1 MLSLLYMPA
10 GESLLA
16 TLSWQL
22 GLGVTGATFIISL
35 AFIVGG
41 CFGSFA
47 NACAIRLVRD
57 EDFVF
62 SRSRCRGCDRNL
74 LWWENLPLIG
84 WLAVRGK
91 CGHCG
96 ARVGIRYLAVEIFAG
111 ALLASYVILLPP
123 ALAIGFTLA
132 AGFVV
137 IACLTD
143 FEAMILHPAL
153 LSLLGVSGLVLAVA
167 GQAGLFAWH
176 VTSGQA
182 LLGLIVSAAF
192 PFAINTAFRKLRG
205 KNGFGEGDFWL
216 MAALGA
222 WLGPV
227 AGVALF
233 IIASWVGAMT
243 GIFLMITR
251 DASIAT
257 RLPFGLFA
265 GGVFIL
271 WPNLFTRVF

>member
-1 MLSLLYMPA
+1 MLT
-10 GESLLA
+10 
-16 TLSWQL
+16 TLSWQF
-22 GLGVTGATFIISL
+22 GLGMTGVAFVIGMAFII
-35 AFIVGG
+35 GG
-41 CFGSFA
+41 CLGSFA
-47 NACAIRLVRD
+47 NACAMRLVRD

-74 LWWENLPLIG
+74 AWWENLPLIG
-84 WLAVRGK
+84 WIAVRGK

-96 ARVGIRYLAVEIFAG
+96 ARVGIRYLAVEVLAG
-111 ALLASYVILLPP
+111 SLLASYAILLPP
-123 ALAIGFTLA
+123 AMVIGFSVASGL
-132 AGFVV
+132 VI

-153 LSLLGVSGLVLAVA
+153 LSLLGVTGVMLAVA

-176 VTSGQA
+176 LSSGQA
-182 LLGLIVSAAF
+182 LLGLTVSAAF

-222 WLGPV
+222 WLGPF

-233 IIASWVGAMT
+233 VIASWVGAMI